1 MCNLRYSIG
10 PLVVESDVN
19 VSVDPDAMPHP
30 VACRIFVE
38 IRTVLFFE

>member
-1 MCNLRYSIG
+1 MRAGVVTMSMTNP
-10 PLVVESDVN
+10 PLG
-19 VSVDPDAMPHP
+19 SVDPDAMPHP